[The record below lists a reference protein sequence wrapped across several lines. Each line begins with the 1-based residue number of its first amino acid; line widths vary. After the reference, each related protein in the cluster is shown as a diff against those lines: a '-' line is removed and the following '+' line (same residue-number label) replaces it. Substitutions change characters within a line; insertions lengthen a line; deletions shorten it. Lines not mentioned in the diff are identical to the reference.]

1 MEHEGT
7 RMTNYQKAKEI
18 SNHIRENL
26 LRVIYDLRAKHAHP
40 ENISVHLNYAAL
52 SLFITTSFDIQGVLN
67 DKQHPLRFCGFKVEV
82 VEDRSGIAK
91 AWVSCYKVEAI
102 IPEQEEI
109 K

>member
-1 MEHEGT
+1 M
-7 RMTNYQKAKEI
+7 
-18 SNHIRENL
+18 
-26 LRVIYDLRAKHAHP
+26 RVIYDLRKENAHP

-52 SLFITTSFDIQGVLN
+52 YLFMTTCFDLQGVLN
-67 DKQHPLRFCGFKVEV
+67 DKQHPLRFCGCKVEV
-82 VEDRSGIAK
+82 VEDRSSVAK

>member
-1 MEHEGT
+1 MEYEVA
-7 RMTNYQKAKEI
+7 RMTNYIKAKEI
-18 SNHIRENL
+18 SNRIRENL
-26 LRVIYDLRAKHAHP
+26 LRVIYDLRITHAHP

-52 SLFITTSFDIQGVLN
+52 ALFITTSSDLQGVLN
-67 DKQHPLRFCGFKVEV
+67 DKQHPLHFCGIKVEV
-82 VEDRSGIAK
+82 VDNRSSIAK

>member
-1 MEHEGT
+1 MI
-7 RMTNYQKAKEI
+7 NYTKAKEI
-18 SNHIRENL
+18 SNRIRENL
-26 LRVIYDLRAKHAHP
+26 LRVIYDLRENHAHP

-52 SLFITTSFDIQGVLN
+52 ALFLTTSFDLEGVLN
-67 DKQHPLRFCGFKVEV
+67 DKHHPLRFCGFKVEV
-82 VEDRSGIAK
+82 VEDRSSIAK

>member
-1 MEHEGT
+1 
-7 RMTNYQKAKEI
+7 MTNYIKAKEI
-18 SNHIRENL
+18 SNRIRENL
-26 LRVIYDLRAKHAHP
+26 LRVIYDLRKEHAHP

-52 SLFITTSFDIQGVLN
+52 SLFITTCFDLQGVLN
-67 DKQHPLRFCGFKVEV
+67 DRENPLRFCGIKVEV
-82 VEDRSGIAK
+82 VEDRSSIAK

>member
-1 MEHEGT
+1 
-7 RMTNYQKAKEI
+7 MTNYQKAKEI

-26 LRVIYDLRAKHAHP
+26 LSVIYDLRKNHAHP

-52 SLFITTSFDIQGVLN
+52 ALFITTCCDLQGVLN
-67 DKQHPLRFCGFKVEV
+67 DKLHPLRFCGFKVEV
-82 VEDRSGIAK
+82 VEDRSSIAK

-109 K
+109 